1 MYIDNIMCSIHT
13 RYYTIETLIQHLVIK
28 YCIYFEISKIRL
40 QHQQLLL
47 FRELTVFTLRR
58 VSHKSHVWKQRL
70 GFSKASSFQNIVDG
84 IVKGTPGLKVKDD
97 RLITLF
103 GETAGSM
110 IHLWRLNLY
119 DSFDKI
125 FWEHIITFIGFYWFW
140 NCVCVIYSTTT
151 WFPIGF
157 LPSENVIL
165 SPWTIF
171 PTAGGCRSS
180 FPGEYS
186 SHVGEI
192 QHSGECRKAK
202 FIINLKSFRTD
213 KSRMNW
219 SQRQAVI
226 QREGNLSKIIKSINP
241 CCVFSSYQ

>member
-1 MYIDNIMCSIHT
+1 MYSIHT

-28 YCIYFEISKIRL
+28 YCIYFVISNIRL

-103 GETAGSM
+103 GQTAGSM

-125 FWEHIITFIGFYWFW
+125 FWEHIIICLGFYWFS
-140 NCVCVIYSTTT
+140 NCVCVCVIYSTTT

-157 LPSENVIL
+157 LPSENVYPSFWTSIL
-165 SPWTIF
+165 CPWTIF
-171 PTAGGCRSS
+171 PTAGGCRCS
-180 FPGEYS
+180 FAGEYS
-186 SHVGEI
+186 
-192 QHSGECRKAK
+192 
-202 FIINLKSFRTD
+202 
-213 KSRMNW
+213 RMLGRFNTQVNVEKP
-219 SQRQAVI
+219 S
-226 QREGNLSKIIKSINP
+226 L
-241 CCVFSSYQ
+241 

>member
-1 MYIDNIMCSIHT
+1 MYIDNIMYSIHT
-13 RYYTIETLIQHLVIK
+13 RYYTIETLIWHLVIK

-125 FWEHIITFIGFYWFW
+125 FWEHIIICLGFYWFW
-140 NCVCVIYSTTT
+140 NCVCVWYILRQ
-151 WFPIGF
+151 PGF
-157 LPSENVIL
+157 QL
-165 SPWTIF
+165 
-171 PTAGGCRSS
+171 
-180 FPGEYS
+180 
-186 SHVGEI
+186 
-192 QHSGECRKAK
+192 
-202 FIINLKSFRTD
+202 
-213 KSRMNW
+213 
-219 SQRQAVI
+219 
-226 QREGNLSKIIKSINP
+226 
-241 CCVFSSYQ
+241 VFSHLKMLYLARGLSSQLQEDADLLSQENTLRMLGRFNTQVNVEKPSL